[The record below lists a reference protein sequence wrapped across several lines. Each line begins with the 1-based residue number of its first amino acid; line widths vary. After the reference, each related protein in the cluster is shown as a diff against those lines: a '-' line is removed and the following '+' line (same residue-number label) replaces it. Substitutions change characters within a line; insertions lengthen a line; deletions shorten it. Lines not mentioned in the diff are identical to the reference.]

1 MGGSDASGVRV
12 EGVGARAKKRMLPL
26 RGGS

>member
-12 EGVGARAKKRMLPL
+12 KGVGDKAKKRMLPL
-26 RGGS
+26 RGYS